1 MSLTDKERKR
11 KAGDEG
17 VETAIAIELEI
28 GMRIKSKFDH
38 GEWYGG
44 TVMDIGREKAGGEI
58 VKILVEYDDGV
69 EEECDW
75 PDDSIFTFWILV
87 NMKKNW
93 GKKRRGKGA
102 MRMSKIILEC
112 LFAYKKDASMN
123 QSGRVF

>member
-93 GKKRRGKGA
+93 GKKRRGKRV
-102 MRMSKIILEC
+102 MRMLKIIPEC
-112 LFAYKKDASMN
+112 LFA
-123 QSGRVF
+123 